1 MRIRK
6 LILTGL
12 LALALLS
19 VASAQNASPQRSPL
33 DATNWG
39 VVLDVPATKLVKVK
53 TDVPYLKDA
62 NTTLT
67 VDIYLPPDMKAGEKR
82 AAVLFINAVGDRPN
96 SRVKNWEIYKS
107 WPRLVAAHG
116 LIGVSMDADGSRIQE
131 CLRGVFEFLTR
142 QGEAHG
148 IDGTR
153 LGLYAASANV
163 TGATQYLNSEAA
175 STNIRAAALYYGGVP
190 NGNLR
195 TDLPVLFIVAA
206 GDAPRLGQPL
216 TALWQRVVET
226 GAPWTLMFA
235 KGLPHAF
242 DAFSDND
249 DARRIIQQTLGFWK
263 SHLEAVPQPT
273 WARSQARDIVA
284 ATYDNNPQ
292 RSATLLA
299 DYIKANPADAT
310 AQLQYGRALQQLRR
324 YDEATAA
331 IEKALTLDPAA
342 TFAYG
347 TLGQIKIAQQKYDQ
361 AAQYL
366 TRAIEAGQ
374 RNSLTYG
381 QLAWAQLHSGRNEEA
396 VKNYEKAFEMGIPPG
411 VNTRGLAYYNL
422 ACGYAR
428 LGQKDKALAA
438 LASAVSE
445 GFIDRKTYETDE
457 DLAPLRSESRFQEL
471 LARLPK
477 S

>member
-1 MRIRK
+1 MRICK
-6 LILTGL
+6 LIFTGL
-12 LALALLS
+12 LAVALLP
-19 VASAQNASPQRSPL
+19 VAYAQNGAAQRSPL

-39 VVLDVPATKLVKVK
+39 VVLDTPATKLVKVK

-62 NTTLT
+62 NGTLT
-67 VDIYLPPDMKAGEKR
+67 VDIYLPPDINANEKR

-116 LIGVSMDADGSRIQE
+116 LVGVSMDADGSRIQE
-131 CLRGVFEFLTR
+131 CLRGVFEFLTK

-163 TGATQYLNSEAA
+163 TGATQYLNSDVA
-175 STNIRAAALYYGGVP
+175 TKNIRAAALYYGGVP

-195 TDLPVLFIVAA
+195 SDLPVLFIVAA

-235 KGLPHAF
+235 QGLPHAF

-263 SHLEAVPQPT
+263 SHLEPVPQPT
-273 WARSQARDIVA
+273 WARSQAREIVA

-292 RSATLLA
+292 RAASLLA
-299 DYIKANPADAT
+299 DYIKENPSDAT

-324 YDEATAA
+324 FDEAIIAL
-331 IEKALTLDPAA
+331 EKALTLDPTT
-342 TFAYG
+342 TFAYS
-347 TLGQIKIAQQKYDQ
+347 TLGQIKIAQQKYQQ

-366 TRAIEAGQ
+366 TRAIDAGQ
-374 RNSLTYG
+374 RNSLIYG

-411 VNTRGLAYYNL
+411 ANTRGVAFYNL

-428 LGQKDKALAA
+428 LGQKEKALTA
-438 LASAVSE
+438 LASAMSE
-445 GFIDRKTYETDE
+445 GFTDRKAYETDE
-457 DLAPLRSESRFQEL
+457 DLVPLRAEPRFQEL
-471 LARLPK
+471 LSRLPK